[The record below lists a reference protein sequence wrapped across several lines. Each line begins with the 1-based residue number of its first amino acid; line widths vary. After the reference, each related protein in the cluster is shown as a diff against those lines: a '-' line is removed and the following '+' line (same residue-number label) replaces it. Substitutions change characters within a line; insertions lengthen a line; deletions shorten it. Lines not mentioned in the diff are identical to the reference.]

1 MTAHPTRV
9 AAPDTTVITGTT
21 GWLGGA
27 LLQRLTGDGPMARGG
42 IIRALV
48 TDAADVEGLR
58 QLGRVEPVVGD
69 VRRPDGL
76 TALFDDLTGT
86 VDVIHAVGVIHPH
99 RVDDFE
105 EVNARGTANVLD
117 AARGAGVRRLV
128 HVSSNSPFGANSH
141 RLDVF
146 RDDEP
151 YHPLGGYGRSKMRA
165 ELHVA
170 DAVAAGLDAVIVR
183 PPWFYGPFQPQRQT
197 AFLRMVRRG
206 RFPVVGDGRQR
217 RSMVYVDNLVQG
229 ILAAE
234 LTSTPSGRAWWIAD
248 AEPYELAEIVVTV
261 GRALAAEGLDVTP
274 NRVRI
279 PAVMGRL
286 AERADELIQR
296 TGRYVAPRPRAR
308 RARHDDRL
316 RHLRRPRRARLPTRG
331 RARGRDAAQRSLVPR
346 PRHRAV
352 KEVAVTRSLRS
363 LRSGEL
369 DGPPSGRRPICSRS
383 TGEAGSIGEWG
394 WL

>member
-183 PPWFYGPFQPQRQT
+183 PPWFYGPFQPERQT

-229 ILAAE
+229 IVAAE

-248 AEPYELAEIVVTV
+248 AEPYELAEIVATV

-274 NRVRI
+274 NRVRL
-279 PAVMGRL
+279 PAFMGRL

-296 TGRYVAPRPRAR
+296 TGRYVAPV
-308 RARHDDRL
+308 HVL
-316 RHLRRPRRARLPTRG
+316 
-331 RARGRDAAQRSLVPR
+331 
-346 PRHRAV
+346 
-352 KEVAVTRSLRS
+352 
-363 LRSGEL
+363 GEL
-369 DGPPSGRRPICSRS
+369 GTTIACDISVARDELGYRPEVGLEEGMRRSVRWCLDQGI
-383 TGEAGSIGEWG
+383 E
-394 WL
+394 L